1 MILRRERYPKI
12 SMDAFDISRRDQLE
26 ITTHQLVLEFKCV
39 TNWFY
44 LIFRHF
50 RKYHSR
56 TTLASSSLFAFAWV
70 RVCLN
75 HNQKKVSVCSKW
87 IVNNK
92 DSRRRSGFFI
102 VNFKHIS
109 HLFLLPIVSI
119 VDFQQSNVDCLV
131 SRKVAR
137 EECFFEVWKE
147 HCSKKLR
154 TTDVKNE
161 ITCAEDLSLK
171 TVTSLKEDLY

>member
-1 MILRRERYPKI
+1 MILSRERYPKI
-12 SMDAFDISRRDQLE
+12 SMAAFDISTRDQLE
-26 ITTHQLVLEFKCV
+26 INTHQLVLEFKCV

-44 LIFRHF
+44 LIFRNF
-50 RKYHSR
+50 RKYHSK
-56 TTLASSSLFAFAWV
+56 TTLANSSLFAFAWI

-87 IVNNK
+87 TANNK

-102 VNFKHIS
+102 VNFEHIS
-109 HLFLLPIVSI
+109 HLFLLPIVSN
-119 VDFQQSNVDCLV
+119 VGFQQSNVNCVV
-131 SRKVAR
+131 SGKVAR

-154 TTDVKNE
+154 KTDVKNE
-161 ITCAEDLSLK
+161 ITCAEDMS
-171 TVTSLKEDLY
+171 V